1 MAFCTAWNVHFRC
14 RALVPLISITKS
26 FKMKEKQFLK
36 FTFSLIVN
44 KLFGGHMGL
53 PAAVIGL
60 FFCSLYTYA
69 SQYDTEVFTLPFVI
83 ISIYLYLCA
92 IAKSTR
98 KI

>member
-1 MAFCTAWNVHFRC
+1 
-14 RALVPLISITKS
+14 
-26 FKMKEKQFLK
+26 MKEKTISQIYIFIDCQQ
-36 FTFSLIVN
+36 TFRRTYGITSRRYWFI
-44 KLFGGHMGL
+44 
-53 PAAVIGL
+53 
-60 FFCSLYTYA
+60 FCSLYTYA